1 MLPYGDA
8 IPAGVVVHRGGT
20 VVYANGRFCEIMG
33 RPPAQ
38 VVGRP
43 FYELLTPDEVGRVMD
58 RHVRR
63 ARGEPVPDEYE
74 VSIVR
79 GDDGERRVIEIT
91 VNVSVEDV
99 VVLVRDVTDVADR
112 RVRRLA
118 LSHLGVAL
126 SACRTEI
133 DVMGALRTGV
143 AALGL
148 SAAWMVPDGD
158 DRVRVEY
165 ADLPDG
171 GAAFARAVG
180 RPVSGWV
187 GPWTTWLRRA
197 WISGGAYIDDAVAEV
212 ARFIGQPW
220 EAAVLGIAA
229 SNRMTRGVNVRIDVG
244 GEPTAILLLRGAW
257 LREDDL
263 AVAHLLGAQISGALN
278 NARFIADAQRR
289 VGELEALHDLARSV
303 LRDTATGPQT
313 LLRAAAASTRR
324 ALDADTATVML
335 LSDDGRAFDTLTDA
349 LGVDA
354 PPTPLEVEHAPLLRE
369 ALAADGCVVVDDLRT
384 DRRVSRLR
392 RALGVSG
399 AALLVKL
406 QSTRGLRGV
415 LLVRRTTGR
424 RFTDADQAMMRAL
437 VSVTEV
443 GLSNAE
449 LYAEA
454 QLRLADLRDAQA
466 RLIERER
473 LAALGELSAV
483 VAHEVRNPLA
493 VIFNAVSALRR
504 LVPREGDA
512 GRMIDTVREEAER
525 LNRIVGD
532 LLGFARP
539 VTPHMQPEAL
549 GPLVDSALA
558 AALATASAEAAS
570 AIVPSVEVPDA
581 LPHARID
588 ARLMRQALLN
598 VILNAIDAM
607 PSGGRLGI
615 RVEHDAPNE
624 RLRFSVSDT
633 GPGIPDEVRAHMFEP
648 FFTTRAA
655 GTGLGLAVVKR
666 IVEAHGG
673 EVVVASPSG
682 VGTTFTLVVPAAT

>member
-8 IPAGVVVHRGGT
+8 IPTGVVVHRGGT

-33 RPPAQ
+33 RAPAE
-38 VVGRP
+38 VVGRAI
-43 FYELLTPDEVGRVMD
+43 YEMLAPEEVGRVMD
-58 RHVRR
+58 RHLRR

-74 VSIVR
+74 IPIVR
-79 GDDGERRVIEIT
+79 GDDGARRVIEIT
-91 VNVSVEDV
+91 VNVAGDDV

-126 SACRTEI
+126 HTCRTEGE
-133 DVMGALRTGV
+133 VMRALRVGA
-143 AALGL
+143 AALDL
-148 SAAWMVPDGD
+148 SAAWMVPEGE

-171 GAAFARAVG
+171 GAAFERAVG
-180 RPVSGWV
+180 RPVAGWV

-197 WISGGAYIDDAVAEV
+197 WISGEAYIDDAVAEV

-229 SNRMTRGVNVRIDVG
+229 TNRMTRGMNVRIDVG
-244 GEPTAILLLRGAW
+244 GEPAAILLLRGAW

-263 AVAHLLGAQISGALN
+263 AVAHLLGAQISGALD

-289 VGELEALHDLARSV
+289 VGELEVLHDLARAV
-303 LRDTATGPQT
+303 LRDTASGPRT
-313 LLRAAAASTRR
+313 LLRAAAELTGS
-324 ALDADTATVML
+324 ALDATAAAML
-335 LSDDGRAFDTLTDA
+335 LSDDGRTFETLSGDRTDNA
-349 LGVDA
+349 HAG
-354 PPTPLEVEHAPLLRE
+354 PLPVEHVPLLRE
-369 ALAADGCVVVDDLRT
+369 ALACEGCVVVDELRT
-384 DRRVSRLR
+384 DRRVSRYG
-392 RALGVSG
+392 RALDVPG

-415 LLVRRTTGR
+415 LLVRRASVQ
-424 RFTDADQAMMRAL
+424 RFTDADQALLRAF
-437 VSVTEV
+437 VSVLEV

-454 QLRLADLRDAQA
+454 QLRLAELRHAQT
-466 RLIERER
+466 RLVERER

-504 LVPREGDA
+504 LVPRDDDA

-539 VTPHMQPEAL
+539 VRPDLQPEAL
-549 GPLVDSALA
+549 GPVIESALA
-558 AALATASAEAAS
+558 AALATASSDGTA
-570 AIVPSVEVPDA
+570 AIVASVKLPDA
-581 LPHARID
+581 LPPALID
-588 ARLMRQALLN
+588 TRLLRQALLN
-598 VILNAIDAM
+598 ALLNAIDAM
-607 PSGGRLGI
+607 PTGGRLD
-615 RVEHDAPNE
+615 VHVTHDLTNN
-624 RLRFSVSDT
+624 RLRISVSDT
-633 GPGIPDEVRAHMFEP
+633 GQGIPEAVRTRMFEP
-648 FFTTRAA
+648 FVTTRAA
-655 GTGLGLAVVKR
+655 GTGLGLAVLKR
-666 IVEAHGG
+666 IVEAHSG
-673 EVVVASPSG
+673 EVLVASTLG
-682 VGTTFTLVVPAAT
+682 AGTTFTLVVPVAM